1 MGKFD
6 SYFQNLHFNV
16 RKHVVWAIWPGF
28 GRRTPQWLI
37 QFTSTERRR
46 FSYARKKK
54 RRNTREGRKNKLE
67 SPFQIR
73 NKNSIVQ

>member
-28 GRRTPQWLI
+28 GRR
-37 QFTSTERRR
+37 
-46 FSYARKKK
+46 
-54 RRNTREGRKNKLE
+54 NTKAINWTAKEMKAGETMGKETAVKE
-67 SPFQIR
+67 SASEEIR
-73 NKNSIVQ
+73 ADLNRCWR